1 VTQADRRRGR
11 GGALQATPV
20 KTVATELGVPV
31 THRMGDVLG
40 VEADLGVVVAFGRII
55 PAAILAALP
64 MVNLHLSLLPRWR
77 GAAPIE
83 RAILAGDLYSG
94 VSLMA
99 LDEGL
104 DTGPVYETI
113 TVPIEPDESADE
125 LTYRL
130 GELGTD
136 ALLGRLRD
144 GGGGLGPS
152 SPQVG
157 EPTYAEKITVEDRHL
172 DFSVPA
178 AECLRVVRIGRAW
191 TTFRGSRLIVHAAH
205 VVDAAGGSDTGQRPG
220 ALLEGQ
226 VATASGRLGLD
237 LVQLEGRA
245 AQLYSLFANGAH
257 VIPGE
262 VLGDGPAVS
271 QSGTSL
277 RQ

>member
-1 VTQADRRRGR
+1 
-11 GGALQATPV
+11 LQATPV
-20 KTVATELGVPV
+20 KVVATELGVPV
-31 THRMGDVLG
+31 THRLGDLLG
-40 VEADLGVVVAFGRII
+40 IEAELGVVVAFGRII
-55 PAAILAALP
+55 PAAILVALP

-99 LDEGL
+99 LDAGL

-113 TVPIEPDESADE
+113 TVPIEPTESAE
-125 LTYRL
+125 ALTFRL

-144 GGGGLGPS
+144 GKDGLGPTF
-152 SPQVG
+152 PQVG
-157 EPTYAEKITVEDRHL
+157 EPTYAEKITVWDRHL
-172 DFSVPA
+172 DFSASA

-191 TTFRGSRLIVHAAH
+191 TTFRGSRLIIHAAH
-205 VVDAAGGSDTGQRPG
+205 VVDQPGSEAGHRPG
-220 ALLEGQ
+220 ALLNGQ
-226 VATASGRLGLD
+226 VTTTSGRLGLD

-245 AQLYSLFANGAH
+245 SQLYSLFANGAH
-257 VIPGE
+257 VLPGE
-262 VLGDGPAVS
+262 LLGDGPADVE
-271 QSGTSL
+271 SGGSL

>member
-1 VTQADRRRGR
+1 M
-11 GGALQATPV
+11 
-20 KTVATELGVPV
+20 VATELGVPV
-31 THRMGDVLG
+31 THRLGDLLG
-40 VEADLGVVVAFGRII
+40 IDAELGVVVAFGRII

-113 TVPIEPDESADE
+113 TVPIEPSESAEE
-125 LTYRL
+125 LTVRL
-130 GELGTD
+130 GALGTD

-144 GGGGLGPS
+144 GKDGLGPTF
-152 SPQVG
+152 PQVG
-157 EPTYAEKITVEDRHL
+157 EPTYAEKVTVWDRHL
-172 DFSVPA
+172 DFSASA

-205 VVDAAGGSDTGQRPG
+205 VVDEPGGDAGPPG
-220 ALLEGQ
+220 ALVDGQ
-226 VATASGRLGLD
+226 VTTASGRLGLD

-245 AQLYSLFANGAH
+245 SQLYSLFANGAH
-257 VIPGE
+257 VVPGE
-262 VLGDGPAVS
+262 LLGDGPVDVE
-271 QSGTSL
+271 SGGSL

>member
-1 VTQADRRRGR
+1 M
-11 GGALQATPV
+11 
-20 KTVATELGVPV
+20 VATELGVPV
-31 THRMGDVLG
+31 THRLGDVLG

-99 LDEGL
+99 LDAGL

-113 TVPIEPDESADE
+113 TVPIEPTESAE
-125 LTYRL
+125 ALTFRL

-144 GGGGLGPS
+144 GKEGLGPTF
-152 SPQVG
+152 PQVG
-157 EPTYAEKITVEDRHL
+157 EPTYAEKITVWDRHL
-172 DFSVPA
+172 DFSASA

-191 TTFRGSRLIVHAAH
+191 TTFRGSRLIIHAAH
-205 VVDAAGGSDTGQRPG
+205 VVDQPGSEAGHRPG
-220 ALLEGQ
+220 ALLNGQ
-226 VATASGRLGLD
+226 VTTTSGRLGLD

-245 AQLYSLFANGAH
+245 SQLYSLFANGAH
-257 VIPGE
+257 VLPGE
-262 VLGDGPAVS
+262 LLGDGPADVE
-271 QSGTSL
+271 SGGSL

>member
-1 VTQADRRRGR
+1 
-11 GGALQATPV
+11 V
-20 KTVATELGVPV
+20 KVVASELGVPV
-31 THRMGDVLG
+31 THRLGDLLG

-55 PAAILAALP
+55 PAAILAAFP

-94 VSLMA
+94 VSVMA

-113 TVPIEPDESADE
+113 TVPIEPNESAEE
-125 LTYRL
+125 LTMRL

-136 ALLGRLRD
+136 ALLARLRE
-144 GGGGLGPS
+144 GGDGLGLS

-157 EPTYAEKITVEDRHL
+157 EPTYAEKITVEDRRL
-172 DFSVPA
+172 NFSASA

-191 TTFRGSRLIVHAAH
+191 TTFRGNRLIVHAAH
-205 VVDAAGGSDTGQRPG
+205 VVDQYAGSDAGRRPG
-220 ALLEGQ
+220 ALLDGQ
-226 VATASGRLGLD
+226 VTTSSGCLVLD
-237 LVQLEGRA
+237 MVQLEGRA

-257 VIPGE
+257 VASDE
-262 VLGDGPAVS
+262 VLGDGPAIS
-271 QSGTSL
+271 QSGASL

>member
-1 VTQADRRRGR
+1 
-11 GGALQATPV
+11 LQPTPV

-31 THRMGDVLG
+31 THRLGDLLG

-99 LDEGL
+99 LEEGL

-113 TVPIEPDESADE
+113 TVPIDPNESADE
-125 LTYRL
+125 LTFRL

-136 ALLGRLRD
+136 ALLARLRD
-144 GGGGLGPS
+144 GGGGLGPA

-157 EPTYAEKITVEDRHL
+157 EPTYAEKLTVEDRHL
-172 DFSVPA
+172 DFSLSA

-205 VVDAAGGSDTGQRPG
+205 VVDAPGGTDAGQRLG
-220 ALLEGQ
+220 ALQDGQ
-226 VATASGRLGLD
+226 VTTASGRLALD

-257 VIPGE
+257 VISGE

-271 QSGTSL
+271 QSGTNL

>member
-11 GGALQATPV
+11 GGSLQATPV

-31 THRMGDVLG
+31 THRLGDLLG

-94 VSLMA
+94 VCLMA

-113 TVPIEPDESADE
+113 RVPIDPTESAEE
-125 LTYRL
+125 LTFRL

-136 ALLGRLRD
+136 ALLSRLRE
-144 GGGGLGPS
+144 GGDGLGS
-152 SPQVG
+152 TFPQVG
-157 EPTYAEKITVEDRHL
+157 EATYAEKITVEDRHL
-172 DFSVPA
+172 DFSVSA

-205 VVDAAGGSDTGQRPG
+205 VLDSTGSSEAGLGVG

-226 VATASGRLGLD
+226 VTTASGRLELD